1 MRMRLATRT
10 RRADFMSERLAKPSG
25 AVEDKRLDRLPAS
38 AQSAVLKVDRHPM
51 EAGKA
56 SIGAAVKSAVGNDP
70 LRVYGDEAFMS
81 KVISGEK
88 VPDYLGRIASRPDAL
103 RRYALSLLKNDPNV
117 RIRTTVDW
125 DEEKVG

>member
-1 MRMRLATRT
+1 MASS
-10 RRADFMSERLAKPSG
+10 FSKPNG
-25 AVEDKRLDRLPAS
+25 RVEDQRLDRLPAKANGS
-38 AQSAVLKVDRHPM
+38 VLKVDRLPV

-56 SIGAAVKSAVGNDP
+56 NVGAAVRSAIGDDP

-103 RRYALSLLKNDPNV
+103 RRYALSLLKADPNV

-125 DEEKVG
+125 DEEKAG

>member
-1 MRMRLATRT
+1 MSDIVAKGARL
-10 RRADFMSERLAKPSG
+10 G
-25 AVEDKRLDRLPAS
+25 EDKRLDRLPAS

-56 SIGAAVKSAVGNDP
+56 SIGAAVKSAVGDDP

-88 VPDYLGRIASRPDAL
+88 VPDYLGRIASRPAAL
-103 RRYALSLLKNDPNV
+103 RRYALSLLKGDPNV